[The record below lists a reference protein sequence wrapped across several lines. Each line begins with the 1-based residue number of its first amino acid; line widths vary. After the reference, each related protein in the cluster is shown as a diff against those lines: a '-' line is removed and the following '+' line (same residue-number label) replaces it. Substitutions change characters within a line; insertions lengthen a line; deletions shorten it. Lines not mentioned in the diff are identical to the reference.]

1 MTMTNQNL
9 QKVIDISKEVYDLCQ
24 QVINDNKYVD
34 AHNKKIGETEDQTS
48 SRYYQSMVFPSTKL
62 TAALRRRSMDLT
74 RALADLR
81 KY

>member
-1 MTMTNQNL
+1 VTMTNQNL
-9 QKVIDISKEVYDLCQ
+9 QKVITISKEVYDLCQ
-24 QVINDNKYVD
+24 QVINDNNYVE
-34 AHNKKIGETEDQTS
+34 AHNKKVVENEDYK
-48 SRYYQSMVFPSTKL
+48 RMAFPDTKL